1 MLKIWPL
8 IRCKC
13 SIENVNVVIVV
24 KFENKKWLLERN
36 DKERLK
42 NNILIKWYWK
52 CDHWNSCWIW
62 NKMTVGKKW

>member
-42 NNILIKWYWK
+42 NNILIKWYDIIDKIAFWDDK
-52 CDHWNSCWIW
+52 I
-62 NKMTVGKKW
+62 G